1 MTEGYGSQGS
11 WQMKKKFR
19 LILRETGTMRE
30 MGGTE
35 MSESVLMVDRLFQN
49 ALEQGASDIHLQPE
63 RQQLKIRLRIDG
75 VLHDAGQFPPEIADN
90 IVARIKLAAGMH
102 IDERRE
108 PQDGRIDMEYME
120 RHLSSRASVIP
131 SLNGEKV
138 VLRILDPGNMRVQLD
153 KLGMPQ
159 DVREKWQRAI
169 MAPYGMICVTGPTGS
184 GKTSTLYASLSMMD
198 RRTRNIV
205 TVEDPIEYEFDEGI
219 CQVMVTEK
227 MPFPRVIRTFL
238 RQDPDVM
245 MVGEMRDPES
255 LGIGIQ
261 AGLTGHL
268 VLTTIHT
275 NNSIETIQRMMDMG
289 AEPYLVGSTIVAI
302 MAQRLVRVNCP
313 KCREKFTP
321 PDDELISLGIS
332 PEQAGNATFMK
343 GKGCDECRQ
352 TGYKGRMG
360 VFELVL
366 ATPQF
371 KTAVARGGSYN
382 DLMSAARQQGMRTML
397 EDGLQKI
404 FAGYTTPEEVLRAVF
419 TADLEA

>member
-1 MTEGYGSQGS
+1 MTDAPSN

-19 LILRETGTMRE
+19 LILRDTGTLRE
-30 MGGTE
+30 MGGAE
-35 MSESVLMVDRLFQN
+35 MSESVIMVDRLFTN

-63 RQQLKIRLRIDG
+63 RDQLKIRLRIDG

-90 IVARIKLAAGMH
+90 IVARLKLSAGMH

-120 RHLSSRASVIP
+120 RHMSARCSVLP

-138 VLRILDPGNMRVQLD
+138 VMRILDPTAMRVELQ
-153 KLGMPQ
+153 KLGMPPDVQ
-159 DVREKWQRAI
+159 DKWSRGI
-169 MAPYGMICVTGPTGS
+169 HAPYGMICVTGPTGS
-184 GKTSTLYASLSMMD
+184 GKTSTLYASINTMD
-198 RRTRNIV
+198 RNKRNIV
-205 TVEDPIEYEFDEGI
+205 TVEDPIEYEFEKGI
-219 CQVMVTEK
+219 CQVQVTEK
-227 MPFPRVIRTFL
+227 MPFPRVIRSFL

-255 LGIGIQ
+255 LAIGIQ

-275 NNSIETIQRMMDMG
+275 NNSIETIQRMFDMD
-289 AEPYLVGSTIVAI
+289 AEPYLVASTLVAI

-313 KCREKFTP
+313 KCRKPFTP
-321 PDDELISLGIS
+321 PEDELITLGITT
-332 PEQAGNATFMK
+332 ELAGKAQFMK
-343 GKGCDECRQ
+343 GEGCDECRK

-371 KTAVARGGSYN
+371 KAAVAKGGN
-382 DLMSAARQQGMRTML
+382 TAELLAAARQQGMRTMM

-404 FAGYTTPEEVLRAVF
+404 LAGFTTPDEVLRAVY
-419 TADLEA
+419 TAAMDA